1 MKTIKFLPTIMLV
14 FLATIFLNSCGLGS
28 YPPENEGAMITPDG
42 KKIVQVY
49 SIFYCTQYRSS
60 GNRVSRSGT
69 KTYYADIYDSEN
81 AKKINTKPFKL
92 SANNELKAVTDNS
105 FLTYG
110 YNLKKK
116 RITLE
121 IYDIETG
128 KLKFNEDQLKKL
140 NNGLVFQYNYIYNNY
155 SGKAGFV
162 IKADDAR
169 IYLLDELSGKATL
182 LKDQENNELTN
193 DSNFDMTTIVNFDSI
208 SFDFKGHSRSKAV
221 LKRARSKNSEDVISE
236 TDFINPNLLVK
247 ETVKRGIFG
256 KNPELYYAIND
267 WLVLSKTKDNQ
278 NYEWIFTAL
287 DRETMKEKWSA
298 TLKNPLVEKKSEE
311 IKQLNQSG
319 NTLIVIGTQSM
330 NKLDLKTGKWI
341 WNVRLT
347 NEIY

>member
-1 MKTIKFLPTIMLV
+1 MKHNLIYSLIAAIFFLC
-14 FLATIFLNSCGLGS
+14 NSCGLGS

-49 SIFYCTQYRSS
+49 SIFYCTQYKSS

-69 KTYYADIYDSEN
+69 KTYYVDIYDSQN
-81 AKKINTKPFKL
+81 GKKINKKSFKL
-92 SANNELKAVTDNS
+92 ANNAKLKAVTNKS

-110 YNLKKK
+110 YNQKKN
-116 RITLE
+116 RISIE

-128 KLKFNEDQLKKL
+128 KLRFNDDQLKKL
-140 NNGLVFQYNYIYNNY
+140 NNGLIFQYNYIYNNY

-169 IYLLDELSGKATL
+169 IYLLDDISGKATL

-208 SFDFKGHSRSKAV
+208 SFQFKGHSRSKAV
-221 LKRARSKNSEDVISE
+221 IKRARSKNLEDVISE
-236 TDFINPNLLVK
+236 TDFIKPNLLAK
-247 ETVKRGIFG
+247 ETVKRGIFE
-256 KNPELYYAIND
+256 KNPDLYYASND
-267 WLVLSKTKDNQ
+267 WLILSKTKDNQ
-278 NYEWIFTAL
+278 DYEWTFTAL
-287 DRETMKEKWSA
+287 DRETLKEKWSA
-298 TLKNPLVEKKSEE
+298 TLKNPLVEKKLEE
-311 IKQLNQSG
+311 IEQLYQSG
-319 NTLIVIGTQSM
+319 NTLIIIGSQSI
-330 NKLDLKTGKWI
+330 NKLDLKSGKWL